1 MNDDGFQLGDL
12 FAMARRRGKV
22 VGVIA
27 GLVLLAAIFV
37 AAILP
42 NEFESYTTLLVE
54 PQSISKRLVE
64 GGVEGGEMTSRLH
77 LMTMQILSRSRLSRV
92 IDDLGLY
99 GKESEERTREQVID
113 LMRSQIRVEPVLPE
127 LERGLFRRYQGE
139 INTFRLFYRHE
150 SAPVAAAV
158 ANRLANDF
166 IDEHIRDRVKVSGD
180 TAEFIE
186 AELERLAQRTREVE
200 GQIATVKAENAG
212 SLPEDLLTSQ
222 TRLGRTYEALRA
234 AAQRLG
240 EAESD
245 VAFFQQQAKVAR
257 LVEGGRS
264 DIIGRAATPALRL
277 RELEIALGSLRARGL
292 TDRHPDVVIAEA
304 EAAEIR
310 ARMNDEE
317 SEASPPTS
325 MAEQEALAQVER
337 ARQRAEAG
345 RAEIERLQQE
355 ISGIEESMA
364 ATPRVAEQL
373 DGLQREWASLSQSY
387 ALFSEKRLEAS
398 VASNMERRQKGE
410 QFRVLES
417 AYAATDPISPN
428 RRMIVVM
435 GLLFG
440 LGAGIFVGLALEIS
454 DRSFHEPRRV
464 QQTLRAPVLAAIPA
478 IRLAADRAAMRR
490 RWLREAF
497 AAATVAGVMLVT
509 SAFGYVYVNRPGLLG
524 IGGGEQAAPATP
536 TPSPTTP
543 APIPATP
550 PAPPAAA
557 APAAAAPA
565 APSGG

>member
-1 MNDDGFQLGDL
+1 MNEDGFQLGDL
-12 FAMARRRGKV
+12 VAMFWRRGKV
-22 VGVIA
+22 IGVVA

-64 GGVEGGEMTSRLH
+64 GGVEGGDMSGRLH

-99 GKESEERTREQVID
+99 QDESEELTREQVID

-150 SAPVAAAV
+150 SPSVAAAV

-186 AELERLAQRTREVE
+186 AELARLSTRAQDVE
-200 GQIATVKAENAG
+200 AKIAAVKAENVG

-222 TRLGRTYEALRA
+222 TRLGRTYEALRVA
-234 AAQRLG
+234 QQRLG
-240 EAESD
+240 DAESD
-245 VAFFQQQAKVAR
+245 AAFYQQQSKVAR

-264 DIIGRAATPALRL
+264 DVIGRAVTPALRL
-277 RELEIALGSLRARGL
+277 RELEIQLGALRARGL
-292 TDRHPDVVIAEA
+292 TDKHPDVVIAEA

-310 ARMNDEE
+310 AKIDGEQVEE
-317 SEASPPTS
+317 TPPTS
-325 MAEQEALAQVER
+325 MAEQEALAQAER
-337 ARQRAEAG
+337 ARQQVDAART
-345 RAEIERLQQE
+345 EIARLEQE
-355 ISGIEESMA
+355 IAAIEEKIA

-373 DGLQREWASLSQSY
+373 DGLQREMTSLNESY
-387 ALFSEKRLEAS
+387 QLFSEKRLEAS

-417 AYAATDPISPN
+417 AFPGPAPISPN
-428 RRMIVVM
+428 RKMIVVM

-440 LGAGIFVGLALEIS
+440 LGAGAFVGLALEIS
-454 DRSFHEPRRV
+454 DRSFHDPRRL
-464 QQTLRAPVLAAIPA
+464 QQSLRTPVLAAIPS

-490 RWLREAF
+490 RWLREGF
-497 AAATVAGVMLVT
+497 AAATVAGVVLVS
-509 SAFGYVYVNRPGLLG
+509 SAFAYVYVNRPGLLG
-524 IGGGEQAAPATP
+524 TEVEE
-536 TPSPTTP
+536 
-543 APIPATP
+543 
-550 PAPPAAA
+550 
-557 APAAAAPA
+557 AAPA
-565 APSGG
+565 APAAPPVTPAGIPEPPPPAAAEAPAPPATPSGG